1 MVRLT
6 NIKHNE
12 MLPDLSTAQK
22 QLLMLTEHAAA
33 NKKQPLSTVVPE
45 SINQLHY
52 GAALWLFPN
61 RDDGQHTNLQ
71 CVCLCLP
78 LPLYLPLLRSLCS
91 VMYAN
96 YTSIIILR

>member
-22 QLLMLTEHAAA
+22 QLLMLTENAAA
-33 NKKQPLSTVVPE
+33 NKKQSLSTVVPE

-61 RDDGQHTNLQ
+61 RDDGQHTNL
-71 CVCLCLP
+71 VCLSLSPSPALSLP
-78 LPLYLPLLRSLCS
+78 LSLCS

-96 YTSIIILR
+96 YTLIIILR

>member
-61 RDDGQHTNLQ
+61 RDDGQHTNL
-71 CVCLCLP
+71 VCLSLSPSPALSLP
-78 LPLYLPLLRSLCS
+78 LSLCS

-96 YTSIIILR
+96 YTLIIILR